1 MNQMKYMR
9 RSKILILKN
18 IKDII
23 RDYCDSLTNYTQFSY
38 KITPYLFKASDKEV
52 KDNNI
57 EKILLQIID
66 LMEMYLDNYI
76 TTEIKLKEN
85 LRCLL

>member
-1 MNQMKYMR
+1 MKFMR
-9 RSKILILKN
+9 QSKILILKD
-18 IKDII
+18 IQYII
-23 RDYCDSLTNYTQFSY
+23 RDYCDSLINYTQFSY
-38 KITPYLFKASDKEV
+38 KITPYLFRAIDKEI

-57 EKILLQIID
+57 EKILLQVID
-66 LMEMYLDNYI
+66 LMEMYLDNDI

>member
-1 MNQMKYMR
+1 MIEYK
-9 RSKILILKN
+9 L
-18 IKDII
+18 
-23 RDYCDSLTNYTQFSY
+23 FSY
-38 KITPYLFKASDKEV
+38 RISPYLFKTIDKEV
-52 KDNNI
+52 KDTDI
-57 EKILLQIID
+57 EKILLQVID